1 VLLGSTQQIILSR
14 QKKHSLG
21 QDTTICKKLNLDLG
35 NSPLKL
41 DASASVGQE
50 TDFLETFGYL

>member
-21 QDTTICKKLNLDLG
+21 QDTICKKLNLDLG